1 METLT
6 SVSIAVFSMSFS
18 TYSLLFLRI
27 LCFLYEFLAVFELY
41 VVYKSS
47 DVSRRVFL
55 FAYQ

>member
-1 METLT
+1 METFT

-27 LCFLYEFLAVFELY
+27 LCFLYEFFAVFELY